1 MNSKMKKIAIIII
14 FLITIF
20 NVNVVNADD
29 MIGIMKVY
37 KIDINLINVD
47 TTEYV
52 IELIDGISNRVYET
66 QNGNEQGHHNF
77 AIATDMDER
86 HLVNYSVKLKF
97 KNGDIKDFGNIKLE
111 DLIKID
117 EESNKSTFS
126 YKYDLRVK
134 LLPNIAI
141 KIIIAIIL
149 IILAVFVIRAIK
161 KHKKRII

>member
-52 IELIDGISNRVYET
+52 IELIDGISNT
-66 QNGNEQGHHNF
+66 
-77 AIATDMDER
+77 
-86 HLVNYSVKLKF
+86 KWK
-97 KNGDIKDFGNIKLE
+97 
-111 DLIKID
+111 
-117 EESNKSTFS
+117 
-126 YKYDLRVK
+126 
-134 LLPNIAI
+134 
-141 KIIIAIIL
+141 
-149 IILAVFVIRAIK
+149 
-161 KHKKRII
+161 